1 MITKR
6 SNVSGSTILWI
17 LLLLAGGYFIIL
29 LLMYLFQAA
38 FIYFPTKNILAT
50 PEDRGMAYED
60 VYMHTDDGLRLHGWY
75 VPAKQARGSLLF
87 FHGNAGNISGRLES
101 ISIFHELEL
110 NVFIFDYRGYGRS
123 EGKPSEEGT
132 YKDAVAAWRYL
143 TEVQDKNPGKI
154 ILFGRSLGGGVAAWL
169 ASEVVAGGLVLES
182 TFSSA
187 VDLAAEI
194 YPLMPVRWLLRT
206 RYPVKNVLERVET
219 PVMISHSREDDI
231 IPFRHG
237 QILYEAANDPKYWME
252 LVGGHND
259 GFIQSGRRYVEGW
272 KHFLNKTL
280 E

>member
-1 MITKR
+1 M
-6 SNVSGSTILWI
+6 SGSTILWI
-17 LLLLAGGYFIIL
+17 LLLLTGGYLIIL

-38 FIYFPTKNILAT
+38 FIYFPTKSILAT

-60 VYMHTDDGLRLHGWY
+60 VYMYTDDGIRLHGWY

-110 NVFIFDYRGYGRS
+110 NVFIIDYRGYGRS
-123 EGKPSEEGT
+123 EGKPSENGT
-132 YKDAVAAWRYL
+132 YQDAVAAWRYL

-169 ASEVVAGGLVLES
+169 ASEVNAGGLVLES

-187 VDLAAEI
+187 VELAAEI

-206 RYPVKNVLERVET
+206 RYPVEDALEHVET
-219 PVMISHSREDDI
+219 PVMITHSKEDDI
-231 IPFRHG
+231 ISFRHG
-237 QILYEAANDPKYWME
+237 QRLYEAANDPKYWME
-252 LVGGHND
+252 LIGGHND

-272 KHFLNKTL
+272 EYFLNKTL